1 MTIPLSRLTD
11 HDILAITSAR
21 RGGMRELK
29 PGYIIEEPEVNVKE
43 FGHGGGIGRQK
54 RESMDTHHDE
64 KRRRY

>member
-1 MTIPLSRLTD
+1 
-11 HDILAITSAR
+11 
-21 RGGMRELK
+21 MRELK